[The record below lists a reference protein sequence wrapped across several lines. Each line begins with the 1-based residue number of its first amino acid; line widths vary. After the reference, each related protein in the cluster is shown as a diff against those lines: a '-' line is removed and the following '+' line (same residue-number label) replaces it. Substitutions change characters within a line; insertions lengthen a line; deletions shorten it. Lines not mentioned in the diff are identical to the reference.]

1 MSEPVPMSA
10 EELERL
16 GDEAL
21 CAGQLEQAF
30 AHYDHA
36 RKLVFK
42 EFDSVLM
49 EVADAD
55 LEYASR
61 IAEDLNRV
69 TRKCS
74 DVWRA
79 MQPPPKS
86 LEERATELRTAVDE
100 YTESGD
106 IARAS
111 QVCIDLGNILDRLG
125 DREGAESAHRQAVA
139 LARQVDAAMPEW
151 VLWAFRSL
159 IDFLTP
165 SEESITLAQEMAAN
179 LIERDEMYHPMR
191 AADAA
196 YHWAVAELRFAP
208 VAQHR
213 VDHAIDGV
221 ARQAIAMLDDICFHD
236 KGQGLRR
243 HAAKL
248 LRCAGREADADQWQ
262 ADADKYEDWS
272 VVMDQEIPGHVHLW
286 DIRIDLSAAKEA
298 TTDHLD

>member
-16 GDEAL
+16 GDQAL

-30 AHYDHA
+30 DHYDQA

-49 EVADAD
+49 GLADAD
-55 LEYASR
+55 LECASR

-69 TRKCS
+69 TGKCS

-111 QVCIDLGNILDRLG
+111 QVCTDLGDILDKLG
-125 DREGAESAHRQAVA
+125 DRDGAESAHRQAVA
-139 LARQVDAAMPEW
+139 LARQVDAAMPEL

-196 YHWAVAELRFAP
+196 YHWAVAELRFAQ

-221 ARQAIAMLDDICFHD
+221 ARQAIAMLEDICFHA
-236 KGQGLRR
+236 KGQELRR
-243 HAAKL
+243 HVAEL
-248 LRCAGREADADQWQ
+248 LRCAGRHAEGDQWQ
-262 ADADKYEDWS
+262 ADADRYEDWS

-286 DIRIDLSAAKEA
+286 DIRIDLSAAREA
-298 TTDHLD
+298 TTDHSD